1 MYEEDSYDDIE
12 FDDESPKATPA
23 KIGRKASNQ
32 SLQSDTFERSDDEV
46 NDRLGDVPSMQ
57 NHSSAALPPKVGQK
71 SNSQSIQSDEY
82 DSDVPDDLSDGPS
95 DLAVPSAKHVA
106 PSSCALE
113 SDCESVGTALDTALL
128 AGNAPARNAGSS
140 NLAASSVKSSIN
152 AGSSVKS
159 SIHAGS
165 SVKTNSKA
173 SSKADEEI
181 FEEESDEF
189 EETED

>member
-1 MYEEDSYDDIE
+1 VFEEDSYDDLE

-23 KIGRKASNQ
+23 KVGRKASNR
-32 SLQSDTFERSDDEV
+32 SLQSDTFEGSDDV
-46 NDRLGDVPSMQ
+46 VSDRLG
-57 NHSSAALPPKVGQK
+57 AALPPKVGQK

-95 DLAVPSAKHVA
+95 DLAVPSSKAVA
-106 PSSCALE
+106 PSSCAVE
-113 SDCESVGTALDTALL
+113 SDCESVGTALDAALL
-128 AGNAPARNAGSS
+128 AGNAPSRNAGSS
-140 NLAASSVKSSIN
+140 VNAASSVKSSIN

-159 SIHAGS
+159 SINAGS

-189 EETED
+189 EGTED